1 MANDGKLSAK
11 KVAALIKA
19 GVPGRHHDGDSLY
32 LQIRSSTS
40 ASWVRR
46 YQVPGAAPRP
56 GKKKPPNIDMGLG
69 SARTFTLAE
78 ARERNR
84 ELTKMLAD
92 KINPLSKRRE
102 ERAQEA
108 AEAMKAISF
117 GEAARRYFEAHS
129 PSWRSPVHRRQWA
142 SSMLGTTPSGRPVNP
157 DYCKPLRDL
166 PVKLIDTAHVMS
178 VIGPLWTTKPETA
191 SRLRV
196 RIEGVLS
203 WAVASKYRQAGDVA
217 SWEIIHHLLPPRT
230 KVKPVR
236 HFTAMD
242 YRDLPT
248 FMADLRGREGSAA
261 RALEF
266 LILTAA
272 RTAEALQAT
281 WSEVDLAEALWT
293 VPGAR
298 MKSGKEHRV
307 PLAPELVDILHD
319 LPHQDNHPFL
329 FLSAQPGRPLSPES
343 LLRVMRRMERSEAV
357 HGFRSSF
364 RVWAGEQSSTSPDI
378 IEMCLAHKV
387 GGNVER
393 AYQRSDLL
401 DRRRQLMENWIRHCL
416 SGPAA
421 EAVTTGK
428 VLSIR
433 SSR

>member
-1 MANDGKLSAK
+1 MANEGKLSAK
-11 KVAALIKA
+11 KVDALIKA

-32 LQIRSSTS
+32 LQIKSSTS

-46 YQVPGAAPRP
+46 YQIPGAAPRP

-78 ARERNR
+78 ARKRNH

-92 KINPLSKRRE
+92 KINPLAKRRE
-102 ERAQEA
+102 ERARDA

-129 PSWRSPVHRRQWA
+129 PSWRSFVHRRQWA
-142 SSMLGTTPSGRPVNP
+142 SSMLGTTPSGRPVSP
-157 DYCKPLRDL
+157 DYCKPLREL
-166 PVKLIDTAHVMS
+166 PVKLVDTAHVMS
-178 VIGPLWTTKPETA
+178 VIGLLTTKPETA

-196 RIEGVLS
+196 RIESVLS
-203 WAVASKYRQAGDVA
+203 WAVASRYRQPGDVA
-217 SWEIIHHLLPPRT
+217 SWEIIRHLLPPRT

-236 HFTAMD
+236 HHTAMD

-248 FMADLRGREGSAA
+248 FMADLRSREGSAA

-272 RTAEALQAT
+272 RTAEALQAR
-281 WSEVDLAEALWT
+281 WNEVDLDAAVWT
-293 VPGAR
+293 VPGSR
-298 MKSGKEHRV
+298 MKGGKEHRV
-307 PLAPELVDILHD
+307 PLAPELVDMLRD
-319 LPHQDNHPFL
+319 LPREDDHPFL

-387 GGNVER
+387 GDNVER

-401 DRRRQLMENWIRHCL
+401 ERRRQLMESWATFCTT
-416 SGPAA
+416 PAIKA
-421 EAVTTGK
+421 GDTVVAM
-428 VLSIR
+428 R
-433 SSR
+433 SLR